1 MEETRN
7 VELMNKMMA
16 EIAAVRESGRAVKQ
30 KGGKMYTMVQDR
42 VETLR
47 RIAGDYYRISTDIL
61 QWEAKEGATVVVKA
75 TIRDSGGMIVATG
88 HAEEIRGAN
97 YINETSVLEN
107 CETSAIGRALAVLG
121 IHGGEF
127 ASADEIK
134 IAQDKREK
142 SNVQLLDAQ
151 LKKSAN
157 VAPKLEE
164 SVKKAG
170 GATRTNPADS
180 HFLKGTGDKLI
191 EQVEAIENNVPV
203 IKPTK
208 DFDLIEE
215 ALATFIPV
223 CASVN
228 EVYEFWHRNA
238 HIIKTLED
246 DAPDHYARVLDMFK
260 GQRAKLSK
268 KG

>member
-7 VELMNKMMA
+7 VELLNKMMA
-16 EIAAVRESGRAVKQ
+16 EIGAVRDSGRAVKQ

-47 RIAGDYYRISTDIL
+47 RIAGDYYRINTDIL

-75 TIRDSGGMIVATG
+75 TIRDSGGMVVATG

-134 IAQDKREK
+134 IAEGKRGK
-142 SNVQLLDAQ
+142 APDTQPLDTQSKKTSNVKAEIPTGPTI
-151 LKKSAN
+151 
-157 VAPKLEE
+157 APDKTQ
-164 SVKKAG
+164 SK
-170 GATRTNPADS
+170 
-180 HFLKGTGDKLI
+180 FLKGVEDKLGDA
-191 EQVEAIENNVPV
+191 VRSVENNVPV
-203 IKPTK
+203 MAPSK
-208 DFDLIEE
+208 DHELIEE
-215 ALATFIPV
+215 AFATFIPL
-223 CASVN
+223 CTSVN
-228 EVYEFWHRNA
+228 EQYEFWHRNA
-238 HIIKTLED
+238 HILKALEE
-246 DAPDHYARVLDMFK
+246 DAPDYYARVLSMFK
-260 GQRAKLSK
+260 THKENLTK
-268 KG
+268 KGQ